1 MRHRTGSAISTALLS
16 AASALLVASC
26 ASRATPPPSDD
37 ARAVAE
43 RFVAAFSEGNQQEWR
58 ALFAEEV
65 QWDLQGIRKR
75 KGVGLERLLGE
86 LRGLRQ
92 VVPDARLAET
102 ELFVEGERVM
112 VSGRLRGRMST
123 SVTSLSAWMESE
135 LYGPA
140 HLRLLV
146 RGGRIEALRWTGG
159 SISAE
164 GFPGSSESE
173 VSGDSRLA
181 WVIPALDLAGPTRA
195 ITLDPYPSQR
205 DQIEPELD
213 PLGGQRRRFGEYSV
227 TGSAPIEDEDRRR
240 ELSRLLYR
248 GLCFGPVEALC
259 FQPRHA
265 LEIEWEGQKLWVVI
279 CFECSRAYVEGP
291 DRKIMP
297 FAISRESEPGFSEIY
312 RSLGLTV
319 APKIG

>member
-16 AASALLVASC
+16 ATSALLIVSC
-26 ASRATPPPSDD
+26 TPRATPPPRDD

-43 RFVAAFSEGNQQEWR
+43 RFVAAFSEGDYEELR
-58 ALFAEEV
+58 ALLAEEMP
-65 QWDLQGIRKR
+65 WDLEGLRRRQ
-75 KGVGLERLLGE
+75 GVGRERLLGE

-92 VVPDARLAET
+92 VVPDARLAQT

-123 SVTSLSAWMESE
+123 SVSSLSSWLENE

-146 RGGRIEALRWTGG
+146 RDGRIEALHWTGG
-159 SISAE
+159 SLRAE
-164 GFPGSSESE
+164 ELPGSGDGEL
-173 VSGDSRLA
+173 SGDPRLA
-181 WVIPALDLAGPTRA
+181 WVIPALDLEGPTRA
-195 ITLDPYPSQR
+195 ITLDPYPSRR
-205 DQIEPELD
+205 DPLEPEHD
-213 PLGGQRRRFGEYSV
+213 PLSGERRRFDEYAV
-227 TGSAPIEDEDRRR
+227 TGSAPVEDEDQRR

-248 GLCFGPVEALC
+248 GLCFGPLGALC

-265 LEIEWEGQKLWVVI
+265 LEIEREGQKFWVVI
-279 CFECSRAYVEGP
+279 CFECSRGYVEGP

-297 FAISRESEPGFSEIY
+297 FAINRESEPGFSEIY
-312 RSLGLTV
+312 RSLGLTL
-319 APKIG
+319 APKID